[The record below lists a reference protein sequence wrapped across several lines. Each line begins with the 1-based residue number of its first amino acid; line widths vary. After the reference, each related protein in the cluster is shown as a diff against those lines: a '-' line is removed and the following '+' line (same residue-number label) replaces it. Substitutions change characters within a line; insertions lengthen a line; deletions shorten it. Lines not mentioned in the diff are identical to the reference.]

1 MDAIEAEILEE
12 IQLVQTK
19 LTQSRQRNAVQRNR
33 GLLRRNRGATDSIF
47 RDASKNS
54 SAHPSSRSALR
65 NKLRPSPSDP
75 SNDRPTRGRII
86 SVSFSLPTK
95 EYRESARQQLF
106 QSILPP
112 KALFSV
118 QDASDSTFVWV
129 GAADTVGHT
138 QPNNFEHVYG
148 QGHRAAWRSV
158 DAHEY
163 GVNKL
168 KRSICVPVMLPDEPE
183 FLAKYESYCE
193 GKLWPLLHNDYNA
206 VGTFG
211 SSDEYWS
218 AYRFVNQRF
227 AEAISEIY
235 EDGDLIW
242 VHDYHLMLLPSM
254 LRESLWYAKIGF
266 FLYTPFPSAE
276 IFRILPRRTELLQGV
291 IGADLIGFHSYDFAK
306 QFVASCTR
314 LLGIDG
320 NPNSIDAD
328 PRVGRKCE
336 LGIYPSGID
345 VRALKNHL
353 SSKLVKSRI
362 AELRAR
368 FESRKIVVGVD
379 RLDNCF
385 AGISLKLLA
394 FEQLLVR
401 NPDLKGKVVLVEVA
415 MLPKQGKKV
424 SSYRAQQIQVNELVG
439 RINSSFGTFASS
451 PVHYINAELPPWE
464 IHALMSVGHVYV
476 MSAVRDGMAL
486 IPHEWTVCQ
495 HGGHKGPIV
504 LSEFAGAA
512 HSFATALHVNPWDV
526 DDMAAKIKVALDMGA
541 AARNTRNEA
550 AYRLVTSHTAALW
563 GFNFLEDLEQ
573 SDGAQLKSGSSGTPV
588 LDISS
593 VRVGYLG
600 SSTQPSPVTSS
611 NRLSSMNT
619 AFSQTGRSPRI
630 HPDMFSALRTSSGSS
645 QWLATSPELR
655 GGKLNEFLNGDGMLK
670 GTIVSPTGDRSDTL
684 WLSPDAMRQVKRKK
698 RSVLFILDLDGTLVP
713 FQAIA
718 KLGAPTQNV
727 LDILQALKD
736 ASPYSFILVLSSR
749 DRDTVM
755 KWLGDMDIFLAAEDG
770 AYFQASGTA
779 WTALFRDTSGP
790 NFLQHH
796 ASSGQFSSASFG
808 SNGHQSSASAG
819 SGGDTESEYEMA
831 ENGENAEPKEGRQ
844 IGAET
849 FNIRQNFSADE
860 ERVEKTALSSKGSKI
875 RGSTQSITSLSNDAG
890 ITSESAVLDW
900 KSQIL
905 PVMQHF
911 AERTPG
917 VVIEEGDASLTWHYA
932 DADTDFGRWQ
942 ARDLYKHLESFLL
955 QRQSIDLVSEEGRRR
970 WIKAR
975 PRGVDKTL
983 AVVKTLEHIRD
994 TFQIKLEGREA
1005 STEDEAAP
1013 SIDFV
1018 LCIGDDRADEGM
1030 FEFFQ
1035 DQNRLDK
1042 LGVHCAPK
1050 RIFTC
1055 RVGSSTTAASWF
1067 LESSQR
1073 VIEVLESLAQCKLP
1087 GY

>member
-1 MDAIEAEILEE
+1 MEE

-19 LTQSRQRNAVQRNR
+19 LTEFRQRNALQRNR
-33 GLLRRNRGATDSIF
+33 GLLRRNPSVTDPIF
-47 RDASKNS
+47 KSGSKNS
-54 SAHPSSRSALR
+54 SARTSSYNSLRKKLQPSL
-65 NKLRPSPSDP
+65 PDSP
-75 SNDRPTRGRII
+75 NDRSTRARII
-86 SVSFSLPTK
+86 SISFSLPKK

-106 QSILPP
+106 HSNLPP

-118 QDASDSTFVWV
+118 QNASDSTFVWV
-129 GAADTVGHT
+129 GAADTALHT
-138 QPNNFEHVYG
+138 QPASFEHVYG
-148 QGHRAAWRSV
+148 QGHRAAWRAV
-158 DAHEY
+158 DLPESSA
-163 GVNKL
+163 NKS
-168 KRSICVPVMLPDEPE
+168 KRCICVPVMLPNEPE
-183 FLAKYESYCE
+183 LLANYETYCE
-193 GKLWPLLHNDYNA
+193 QRLWPLLHNDYNV

-211 SSDEYWS
+211 NSDEHWS
-218 AYRFVNQRF
+218 AYRFVNHRF

-276 IFRILPRRTELLQGV
+276 IFRILPKRTELLRGV

-368 FESRKIVVGVD
+368 FEGRKIVVGVD
-379 RLDNCF
+379 RLDDCF

-394 FEQLLVR
+394 FEQLLVK
-401 NPDLKGKVVLVEVA
+401 NPDLKGKVVLIEVA
-415 MLPKQGKKV
+415 MLPKQGKYV
-424 SSYRAQQIQVNELVG
+424 SSYRAQQIQVNEMVG

-464 IHALMSVGHVYV
+464 IHALMSVGHVCV
-476 MSAVRDGMAL
+476 MSTVRDGMGL
-486 IPHEWTVCQ
+486 IPHDWTVCQ

-550 AYRLVTSHTAALW
+550 AYRFVTSHTATLW

-573 SDGAQLKSGSSGTPV
+573 SDGAQSKSGSSGTPP
-588 LDISS
+588 LDIPS
-593 VRVGYLG
+593 VRIGYLG

-619 AFSQTGRSPRI
+619 AFSQTAMSPRI

-645 QWLATSPELR
+645 QRLAISPDMR
-655 GGKLNEFLNGDGMLK
+655 GGKLNELLGGDGILK
-670 GTIVSPTGDRSDTL
+670 STIVSPPTDRSDAL
-684 WLSPDAMRQVKRKK
+684 WFSPDVSRQLKRRK
-698 RSVLFILDLDGTLVP
+698 RSSLFVLDLDGTLVP

-755 KWLGDMDIFLAAEDG
+755 EWLGDMDIFLAAEDG
-770 AYFQASGTA
+770 AYFQAPGTA
-779 WTALFRDTSGP
+779 WTALFRDTSGQ
-790 NFLQHH
+790 NFPQHH
-796 ASSGQFSSASFG
+796 ASGGQYSPASFNSNGQHSSASVG
-808 SNGHQSSASAG
+808 LGV
-819 SGGDTESEYEMA
+819 DTEPEYEKI
-831 ENGENAEPKEGRQ
+831 EYGRGTDMKDEKQ
-844 IGAET
+844 AGAET
-849 FNIRQNFSADE
+849 ANIRQNPGADE
-860 ERVEKTALSSKGSKI
+860 DRSEKRTLGSGGSKI
-875 RGSTQSITSLSNDAG
+875 RGSTQSIGSLGNDAG
-890 ITSESAVLDW
+890 ITSESAVLNW

-917 VVIEEGDASLTWHYA
+917 VVIEEGEASLTWHYA
-932 DADTDFGRWQ
+932 DADTDFGLWQ

-955 QRQSIDLVSEEGRRR
+955 QRQSIGLISEEGRRR

-994 TFQIKLEGREA
+994 MLQIKLDGRE
-1005 STEDEAAP
+1005 SSSEDEAPP

-1042 LGVHCAPK
+1042 LGVYCAPK

-1055 RVGSSTTAASWF
+1055 RVGSSTTAASSC
-1067 LESSQR
+1067 LESPQR
-1073 VIEVLESLAQCKLP
+1073 VIELLENLAQCKIP
-1087 GY
+1087 G